1 MAHQHS
7 SEVILVPADNFD
19 RVALFLSKLFSPLFG
34 FIAGYGIAV
43 FAAEH
48 PSTAFRWAG
57 LSMLIQIM
65 PVLVLYRF
73 RLRQGRYSDPDMS
86 RRSDRNEVYLLGG
99 ASMLTAVA
107 VLRYYGAPLAITQ
120 LALDFFLIG
129 ALCGVVNVWWKISM
143 HASAIAAVA
152 TIATMQSR
160 SLGIVLWLTAAA
172 VAWARL
178 HTRNHTPGQVAAG
191 TVLAT
196 VVVYAVHR
204 YMVL

>member
-1 MAHQHS
+1 MAQHQS
-7 SEVILVPADNFD
+7 SEVILVPEDNFD

-34 FIAGYGIAV
+34 FLAGYGIAV
-43 FAAEH
+43 FAADN
-48 PSTAFRWAG
+48 PRSALWWAG

-73 RLRQGRYSDPDMS
+73 RMRQGRYSDPDMS
-86 RRSDRNEVYLLGG
+86 RRSDRNEVYALG
-99 ASMLTAVA
+99 AVSMLTAV
-107 VLRYYGAPLAITQ
+107 VVMRYYGAPLAIVQ

-129 ALCGVVNVWWKISM
+129 AVCGVVNVWWKISM

-191 TVLAT
+191 TILAT

-204 YMVL
+204 YMV

>member
-1 MAHQHS
+1 MAHHHS
-7 SEVILVPADNFD
+7 SDVILVAEDNFD
-19 RVALFLSKLFSPLFG
+19 RVALFLSKFFSPLFG
-34 FIAGYGIAV
+34 FIAGYGFAV
-43 FAAEH
+43 FAAEQ
-48 PSTAFRWAG
+48 PLESLRWAG
-57 LSMLIQIM
+57 LSMLIQIL
-65 PVLVLYRF
+65 PVLVLYRI
-73 RLRQGRYSDPDMS
+73 RLSQGRYSDPDMS
-86 RRSDRNEVYLLGG
+86 RRSDRHEVYLLGG
-99 ASMLTAVA
+99 VSMLTAVV
-107 VLRYYGAPLAITQ
+107 VLRYYGAPLAIAQ

-129 ALCGVVNVWWKISM
+129 AACGVVNVWWKISM

-172 VAWARL
+172 VAWSRL

-204 YMVL
+204 FMV

>member
-1 MAHQHS
+1 
-7 SEVILVPADNFD
+7 
-19 RVALFLSKLFSPLFG
+19 
-34 FIAGYGIAV
+34 
-43 FAAEH
+43 
-48 PSTAFRWAG
+48 
-57 LSMLIQIM
+57 M

-73 RLRQGRYSDPDMS
+73 RMRQGRYSDPDMS
-86 RRSDRNEVYLLGG
+86 RRSDRNEVYALG
-99 ASMLTAVA
+99 AVSMLTAV
-107 VLRYYGAPLAITQ
+107 VVMRYYGAPLAIVQ

-129 ALCGVVNVWWKISM
+129 AVCGVVNVWWKISM

-191 TVLAT
+191 TILAT

-204 YMVL
+204 YMV